1 MRVGQGGL
9 LASQVKSKGL
19 VCMLGRGKLCK
30 VFRTVVTP
38 PLCADMSVVVS
49 AVMNALVVCW
59 REERLIGTSLP
70 PAIRSSSP
78 AGGRGSPLLFNRSTP
93 EKVSALECE
102 SGWSPVRP
110 ICVYT
115 ATLQCCSSSSLVQI
129 SYIYLLTQAA
139 WPPKADPS
147 KEPPMLAVRVL
158 CPVRFPIP
166 ETIRNSPNSLYV
178 QVSLRSEHHII
189 FVCPL
194 RSRLPLNAKPS
205 VEAVSEYECGP

>member
-1 MRVGQGGL
+1 MRVGRGSL
-9 LASQVKSKGL
+9 LASQVKKQGIGL
-19 VCMLGRGKLCK
+19 YVGSRYLCNIHRHFLKLLSCSNCCRTQFLAQLSLPFSGKPCK

-59 REERLIGTSLP
+59 QEERLIGTSLP

-102 SGWSPVRP
+102 SGWSPVRL

-115 ATLQCCSSSSLVQI
+115 ATLQCFSSSSLVQI
-129 SYIYLLTQAA
+129 SYIYLLTKQ
-139 WPPKADPS
+139 
-147 KEPPMLAVRVL
+147 
-158 CPVRFPIP
+158 
-166 ETIRNSPNSLYV
+166 
-178 QVSLRSEHHII
+178 
-189 FVCPL
+189 
-194 RSRLPLNAKPS
+194 
-205 VEAVSEYECGP
+205 